1 MSNGN
6 ADTNN
11 SSATGESAK
20 KKKKRNKKKKAV
32 ADGQSVVPAGGSASK
47 DATVA
52 SAKKKRR
59 GQKNKNSGP
68 AANVSALS
76 NFFSQQGAHKPSAQK
91 PSAQKP
97 MGKRLTA
104 QQQAKVYS
112 DERLKAYGINPSQY
126 NRMLKKQK
134 YKDFDKKKT

>member
-91 PSAQKP
+91 P